1 MNGTN
6 NAGGNATM
14 TRPAGKPGYHAGD
27 ALIRRMMIN
36 LTTNNANPEAL
47 EEFRDAKEMAMV
59 DGGDAKAAPAPAA
72 TAAPEGASPVVP

>member
-72 TAAPEGASPVVP
+72 TEGASPVVP